1 MDRNDSTVVT
11 KESSFKKYAIY
22 AAILLVVFLLGLVP
36 MWYQKSQVAYELQN
50 TKTQLRK
57 METENLLTTSYINVR
72 AGKYETA
79 RQSMSSYFTRLDT
92 EIEKGKDG
100 FFTDA
105 QRENLKPVLNERDST
120 ITMLAQRDQ
129 AAAERLGDM
138 YMNYRKAIGETV
150 MAEPAQ
156 PTQ

>member
-1 MDRNDSTVVT
+1 MDRNDQAVVT
-11 KESSFKKYAIY
+11 KESNFKKYAIY
-22 AAILLVVFLLGLVP
+22 AAILLIVFLLGLVP

-50 TKTQLRK
+50 TQTQLRK
-57 METENLLTTSYINVR
+57 AETENLLTTSYINVR
-72 AGKYETA
+72 AGEYETA

-105 QRENLKPVLNERDST
+105 QRENLKPILNDRDTT

-129 AAAERLGDM
+129 AAAERLGDI
-138 YMNYRKAIGETV
+138 YMNYKKALGETV
-150 MAEPAQ
+150 KTEPAP